1 MGMLLKRRD
10 AFPSVFGNL
19 FEDFFRDDVLL
30 PAMVG
35 NSVPAVNISEEK
47 DKYQIEVAVPGMEK
61 KDFKLDLD
69 NNILTISCEKETQES
84 KKEQKYT
91 RKEFSFTSFQRSFT
105 LPEGVD
111 IEKVDAAYKDGLLV
125 VHLPKTNVA
134 QAKPVKSIKIS

>member
-125 VHLPKTNVA
+125 VHLPKTSVA